1 MAALYCLAQFCSL
14 RSKSAA
20 RKLTNSETAQ
30 PPSFTLF
37 HDRRNLPNNFTG
49 SSTAVIK
56 LQSILQ
62 PEAFVAWLVVLFT
75 FRGCTQDAKGEYAER
90 DRNMAQGKN
99 SLKWFSCI

>member
-20 RKLTNSETAQ
+20 RKLTNCETAQ

-37 HDRRNLPNNFTG
+37 HDRRNLPNDFTG

-56 LQSILQ
+56 LQSILH
-62 PEAFVAWLVVLFT
+62 PEAFVVWLFT
-75 FRGCTQDAKGEYAER
+75 FRGCTQDAKGEYAKR

-99 SLKWFSCI
+99 SLKRFSCI